1 MPHTSRYPF
10 QKSLLA
16 AAIGSALTPAWAL
29 DLVQEPPLPTSKS
42 AFVAPNV
49 IISVDDSGSMNYC
62 SNYEGTN
69 GCPTTINN
77 SSRTI
82 TTAYACTS
90 GYSADSSNPI
100 NCEVIDNTR
109 RSVSY
114 SCTNGYTLSGTDC
127 KKGNKKNNKYRIT
140 TYSCSSGSILDS
152 NNDCIVTDNTKRIE
166 TVTTSCGTGKYLDK
180 KTGDCYDTG
189 SATNESTPPWKKT
202 TKRINVL
209 KYALN
214 NVFKDPALVPDGK
227 IRLAWQSLNNT
238 GTTDTKTG
246 DVNPPEEQNINSMRP
261 LKGNYDVVG
270 THRNNFI
277 KFVFYLNQTY
287 MRKLFVLRTCIDFA
301 FYISCLTVLVMI
313 IFIPIAILGFADGI
327 PFKME
332 AREIIIENWQSKL
345 LLVFV
350 LTSSLFFVYSIYLL
364 RKTVVLFIKGDVFNE
379 QVINNFRSIGLC
391 VISSTLLFVIPSF
404 IYNAIHSGEVGLSFE
419 LGFDSPLLVIS
430 LGLFF
435 MVLSEV
441 FQKAKN
447 LKEEN
452 DLTL

>member
-1 MPHTSRYPF
+1 
-10 QKSLLA
+10 
-16 AAIGSALTPAWAL
+16 
-29 DLVQEPPLPTSKS
+29 
-42 AFVAPNV
+42 
-49 IISVDDSGSMNYC
+49 
-62 SNYEGTN
+62 
-69 GCPTTINN
+69 
-77 SSRTI
+77 
-82 TTAYACTS
+82 
-90 GYSADSSNPI
+90 
-100 NCEVIDNTR
+100 
-109 RSVSY
+109 
-114 SCTNGYTLSGTDC
+114 
-127 KKGNKKNNKYRIT
+127 
-140 TYSCSSGSILDS
+140 
-152 NNDCIVTDNTKRIE
+152 
-166 TVTTSCGTGKYLDK
+166 
-180 KTGDCYDTG
+180 
-189 SATNESTPPWKKT
+189 
-202 TKRINVL
+202 
-209 KYALN
+209 
-214 NVFKDPALVPDGK
+214 
-227 IRLAWQSLNNT
+227 
-238 GTTDTKTG
+238 
-246 DVNPPEEQNINSMRP
+246 
-261 LKGNYDVVG
+261 
-270 THRNNFI
+270 
-277 KFVFYLNQTY
+277 